1 MKNIPLIMAL
11 VVLLPL
17 LGWSQPK
24 RTGERIEAFRIGFF
38 TQRLQ
43 LTPEESQQFWPIFNE
58 MEEKERNIRKTYM
71 DDRRLE
77 LLSDAEAEQLI
88 DNYFEMEEK
97 LLQVKKEYY
106 QKLRNVLPARKIAL
120 LPRID
125 RQFKERLLEEMR
137 NRQQGGGR

>member
-1 MKNIPLIMAL
+1 MKNIPLIVAL
-11 VVLLPL
+11 AVLLPL
-17 LGWSQPK
+17 MGWSQPK
-24 RTGERIEAFRIGFF
+24 RAGERIEAFRIGFF

-58 MEEKERNIRKTYM
+58 MEEKERNIRKTFM

-106 QKLRNVLPARKIAL
+106 QRLRKVLPARKIAL

-137 NRQQGGGR
+137 NRQGGGQ